1 MNSTLF
7 PDNNM
12 IWGNNVDKLQQE
24 LNVSNTLMKERVLTV
39 NEKISEVIVL

>member
-12 IWGNNVDKLQQE
+12 VRGNNVDKLQQE
-24 LNVSNTLMKERVLTV
+24 PNVSKYTYERTNV
-39 NEKISEVIVL
+39 NS